1 MKVELAPEAL
11 APLRKSINN
20 FLGLKSAGDLL
31 NTGAYPKL
39 EQLETA
45 ATIWDQLHDSI
56 CVSGGGS
63 YLDPKREDVAVIVVG
78 DAPTAPISTMF
89 AFRSHWTVF
98 CIGQAKPDGAVDRLY
113 SVVYTDVSRWRLRNN
128 NFKDV
133 VVVVM
138 GSKDRAQAIATVA
151 NGVQPWVV
159 AVAKGDRKMIGST
172 GFQNRW
178 DRIKLLDAAPSPFW
192 WADIDLTVDL
202 MTETLHMAIWEPSA
216 NVQWVRAPGVPRV
229 SEPPARNTQDIASL
243 LKTKESTQSST
254 PIQSSRL
261 IEMLESRNGHEL
273 PPPCDHKGCHEAY
286 ATQQR
291 WLKRQAEAKP
301 TRPEGE
307 SDVTD
312 RRWETS
318 GKNKAAYERMAKDA
332 MLRPNAPAP
341 VAYGGK
347 RMSHADETWKALQ
360 NIASTT
366 GRIFQDPILEINL
379 SRFPAGTTPQDIMA
393 AAATPE
399 FQRIAREEL
408 NAQVR
413 RQRGLDRA

>member
-20 FLGLKSAGDLL
+20 FLGLKSAGDLI

-56 CVSGGGS
+56 CVRGGGS

-98 CIGQAKPDGAVDRLY
+98 CVGQAVPSDVQRLY
-113 SVVYTDVSRWRLRNN
+113 PVFRPLSDWRLRNTA
-128 NFKDV
+128 FKDV
-133 VVVVM
+133 VVMVV
-138 GSKDRAQAIATVA
+138 GTKDRAQAIHSIAT
-151 NGVQPWVV
+151 GVKPWVV
-159 AVAKGDRKMIGST
+159 AVAKGDPKQIASA
-172 GFQNRW
+172 GFQERFE
-178 DRIKLLDAAPSPFW
+178 RIKLLDAALAPFW
-192 WADIDLTVDL
+192 YSDIDLTVNL
-202 MTETLHMAIWEPSA
+202 LTEALYMAIWEPSNLA
-216 NVQWVRAPGVPRV
+216 QFVRAPGVPRV
-229 SEPPARNTQDIASL
+229 PEPPVKAALDNKPVVEQMQTRH
-243 LKTKESTQSST
+243 
-254 PIQSSRL
+254 
-261 IEMLESRNGHEL
+261 GHEL

-291 WLKRQAEAKP
+291 WLKRQAESKATLP
-301 TRPEGE
+301 GHTTRPEGE
-307 SDVTD
+307 SDATD

-318 GKNKAAYERMAKDA
+318 GKNRAAYERMAKDA
-332 MLRPNAPAP
+332 ML
-341 VAYGGK
+341 GGK
-347 RMSHADETWKALQ
+347 RMSTADEVWKALQ
-360 NIASTT
+360 EATDAR
-366 GRIFQDPILEINL
+366 GRIFKDPILEINL

-413 RQRGLDRA
+413 RQRGLDRG